1 MQLSLERPPLALI
14 ACSDDW
20 MSRALESVF
29 QQHGYVVAHTRS
41 GSQTMELAR
50 LSNHDLLVL
59 DESLDDVRA
68 VDVCRT
74 IRDGGQFDH
83 SVPVVITSP
92 TPVDPRARMTA
103 FAAGAWEYC
112 SHPVDLEAIF
122 VKLETFIRARG
133 EVVMARTEDFV
144 NSTTGLYTSFG
155 LRQLAGKL
163 GARALRK
170 HEPFACVAFAPQVHD
185 REVGSSTLWKE
196 SAAGFADVAHVFRE
210 QSRQS
215 DVVGHV
221 GELRLAIL
229 APDTDAAGARLL
241 VARLQRELDRAM
253 KSRGNGGQ
261 IRLRA
266 GYSAVSDLAESKIN
280 VAELV
285 HQAESALDHA
295 PLQGEGDA
303 IVSYDDLPVF

>member
-1 MQLSLERPPLALI
+1 MQLALERPPLALI
-14 ACSDDW
+14 ACGDDW

-41 GSQTMELAR
+41 GVQTVELAR
-50 LSNHDLLVL
+50 LANHNVLVL
-59 DESLDDVRA
+59 DESLADVSA
-68 VDVCRT
+68 LDVCQA
-74 IRDGGQFDH
+74 IRDGSQFDH
-83 SVPVVITSP
+83 SIPVVITSP
-92 TPVDPRARMTA
+92 TPVDARARTAA

-112 SHPVDLEAIF
+112 SHPVDLEPVF
-122 VKLETFIRARG
+122 VKLETVLRG
-133 EVVMARTEDFV
+133 RNELVLARTEDFV
-144 NSTTGLYTSFG
+144 NATTGLYTSFG

-163 GARALRK
+163 GAQALRK
-170 HEPFACVAFAPQVHD
+170 HEAFACVAVAAQVHD
-185 REVGSSTLWKE
+185 REVGSSMLWKE

-221 GELRLAIL
+221 GDSRFAIL

-241 VARLQRELDRAM
+241 VARLQRELDKATRN
-253 KSRGNGGQ
+253 KSIAGE

-266 GYSAVSDLAESKIN
+266 GFSAVSDLATANVN

-285 HQAESALDHA
+285 HRAESALDHA
-295 PLQGEGDA
+295 PFKGDSET
-303 IVSYDDLPVF
+303 IVSFDDLPVF

>member
-1 MQLSLERPPLALI
+1 MELSLERPPLALI

-41 GSQTMELAR
+41 GSQTLELAR

-59 DESLDDVRA
+59 DESLEDVKA
-68 VDVCRT
+68 VAVCRT
-74 IRDGGQFDH
+74 IREGGQFDH
-83 SVPVVITSP
+83 SVPIVITAP
-92 TPVDPRARMTA
+92 TPVDPRARMAA

-112 SHPVDLEAIF
+112 SHPLDLEPVF

-133 EVVMARTEDFV
+133 ELLTTRAEEFV
-144 NSTTGLYTSFG
+144 NSTTGLYTAFG

-170 HEPFACVAFAPQVHD
+170 HEAFACVAFAPQVHD
-185 REVGSSTLWKE
+185 REIGSSTLWKE

-221 GELRLAIL
+221 GDLRLAIL

-241 VARLQRELDRAM
+241 VARLQRELDRASQT
-253 KSRGNGGQ
+253 KSIGGKV
-261 IRLRA
+261 RLRA
-266 GYSAVSDLAESKIN
+266 GYSAVSDLAESQVN

-285 HQAESALDHA
+285 HRAESALDHA
-295 PLQGEGDA
+295 PIQGDGDA
-303 IVSYDDLPVF
+303 IISFDDLPVF

>member
-1 MQLSLERPPLALI
+1 MELSQERPPLALI

-41 GSQTMELAR
+41 GVQTMELAR
-50 LSNHDLLVL
+50 LANHDLLVL
-59 DESLDDVRA
+59 DESLTDVRA
-68 VDVCRT
+68 IDVCRA
-74 IRDGGQFDH
+74 IREGAQFDH

-92 TPVDPRARMTA
+92 TPVDPRARIAA
-103 FAAGAWEYC
+103 FNAGAWEYC
-112 SHPVDLEAIF
+112 SHPVDLEPIF
-122 VKLETFIRARG
+122 IKLETFLHARS
-133 EVVMARTEDFV
+133 ELVVARTEDFV

-185 REVGSSTLWKE
+185 REIGSSMLWKE
-196 SAAGFADVAHVFRE
+196 SLVGFADVAHVFRE

-221 GELRLAIL
+221 GDLRLAIL

-241 VARLQRELDRAM
+241 VARLQRELDHAS
-253 KSRGNGGQ
+253 KKKTIAGQ
-261 IRLRA
+261 VRLRV
-266 GYSAVSDLAESKIN
+266 GYSAVSDLAASKIN

-285 HQAESALDHA
+285 HRAESALDHA
-295 PLQGEGDA
+295 PIQGDGNA
-303 IVSYDDLPVF
+303 IVSFDDLPIY